1 MRYAIIGNGIASLG
15 AVEGIRSRDPQG
27 DIALFSREQD
37 MTYGRPL
44 ISYFLAG
51 KLPEER
57 MLLRPEIFYQKK
69 GVKTRLGVSVQTL
82 DRDKRVF
89 ELSDGSRE
97 EYDRLLLATGGN
109 PIFPPI
115 EGSDGPDVYP
125 FISLED
131 AWELDTAVKGMRR
144 AVVIGGGLIGLKAAE
159 ALFDRGVDVTIV
171 ELAPRILSAAF
182 DDEAGRLVTSRL
194 EDMGF
199 NIRCQD
205 TVEKIERSGNNRVR
219 GVFLKSGDFLEA
231 DAVVMAIGVTP
242 RIDLARDCGLE
253 TNRGIVVDNFM
264 QTSLPG
270 VYAAGDVA
278 EARDILLGDK
288 RVTPIWPNAYS
299 QGITAGRN
307 MAGEQAEHPG
317 GLAMNSI
324 GFYGLPTV
332 SIGIVN
338 PSGNEGFEVER
349 ELDTDKQ
356 KYHKLVFRNDRLVGC
371 VLVGDISQA
380 GNYNAYIRF
389 QLPLDKKTKSQLLS
403 GQPTPLQWPEEKFR
417 MEWNPRSRLI

>member
-1 MRYAIIGNGIASLG
+1 
-15 AVEGIRSRDPQG
+15 
-27 DIALFSREQD
+27 
-37 MTYGRPL
+37 
-44 ISYFLAG
+44 
-51 KLPEER
+51 
-57 MLLRPEIFYQKK
+57 
-69 GVKTRLGVSVQTL
+69 
-82 DRDKRVF
+82 
-89 ELSDGSRE
+89 
-97 EYDRLLLATGGN
+97 
-109 PIFPPI
+109 
-115 EGSDGPDVYP
+115 
-125 FISLED
+125 
-131 AWELDTAVKGMRR
+131 
-144 AVVIGGGLIGLKAAE
+144 
-159 ALFDRGVDVTIV
+159 
-171 ELAPRILSAAF
+171 
-182 DDEAGRLVTSRL
+182 
-194 EDMGF
+194 MGF